1 MQADLPAQRG
11 ESEEKMKKRF
21 ENKVIRYGMVD
32 TKKYRYIL
40 RTSTNGAV
48 IERIP
53 IKYLGTTMAIN
64 GWEIVKEYY

>member
-1 MQADLPAQRG
+1 
-11 ESEEKMKKRF
+11 MKKDF

-40 RTSTNGAV
+40 RTTINGDV

-53 IKYLGTTMAIN
+53 IEYLGTTMAIN
-64 GWEIVKEYY
+64 GWEIVKVIK